1 MDSIVWVGDSLHS
14 SLAFAKK
21 KFLSKLDTYV
31 DDQAELQ

>member
-14 SLAFAKK
+14 SLAFAK
-21 KFLSKLDTYV
+21 FLSKLDTYV